1 MTLPVAVL
9 GAKGRMGGEVCRAV
23 DAADDL
29 KLVAAVDI
37 DDDIESVAESGA
49 RVVVDFTHPDAVLG
63 NIEWCV
69 QHGISV
75 VVGTTGFNDE
85 RIEKVRSW
93 LSAGSGASAGVGVV
107 IAPNFSIGAV
117 LMMKYAASA
126 APYFA
131 SVEIV
136 ELHHAQ
142 KADAPSGTAQR
153 TAKLIAAARDAAQSP
168 AMPDA
173 TTSALDGA
181 RGATV
186 DGVRVHSVRVDG
198 LVAHQE
204 VLLGGH
210 GETLTI
216 RHDSL
221 DRASFMPGV
230 LLAVRQVTQRPGL
243 TVGLEELLDPS

>member
-1 MTLPVAVL
+1 LADKSLSVAVL
-9 GAKGRMGGEVCRAV
+9 GAKGRMGGEVCRV
-23 DAADDL
+23 VEEADDL
-29 KLVAAVDI
+29 ELVAAVDI
-37 DDDIESVAESGA
+37 DDDIESLAESGA
-49 RVVVDFTHPDAVLG
+49 QVAVDFTHPDTVLG

-69 QHGISV
+69 KHGISV
-75 VVGTTGFNDE
+75 VVGTTGFTDE
-85 RIEKVRSW
+85 RTDKVRGW
-93 LSAGSGASAGVGVV
+93 LAAASGVGVV

-126 APYFA
+126 APYFE

-153 TAKLIAAARDAAQSP
+153 TAKLIGAARNAAGSA

-173 TTSALDGA
+173 TSSALDGA

-186 DGVRVHSVRVDG
+186 DGVHVHSIRVDG

-230 LLAVRQVTQRPGL
+230 LFAVRQVTQRPGL
-243 TVGLEELLDPS
+243 TIGLEELLHL

>member
-1 MTLPVAVL
+1 MADTTLSVAVL

-23 DAADDL
+23 EAAEDL

-37 DDDIESVAESGA
+37 DDDIASLATSGA
-49 RVVVDFTHPDAVLG
+49 QVVVDFTHPDAVLG

-69 QHGISV
+69 KHRISV

-85 RIEKVRSW
+85 RIATVRGW
-93 LSAGSGASAGVGVV
+93 LSSATDVGVV

-117 LMMKYAASA
+117 LMMKYAARA

-153 TAKLIAAARDAAQSP
+153 TAKLIAEARNKAESA

-186 DGVRVHSVRVDG
+186 DGVHVHSVRVDG

-230 LLAVRQVTQRPGL
+230 LLAVRQVTKRPGL
-243 TVGLEELLDPS
+243 TIGLEELLDL